1 MIYYSFSTGNF
12 PYRWKTA
19 KVNPLF
25 KKGDVSGPSNYRP
38 NFVVTVLLVSILWKL
53 LNVTFTILCMTFFN
67 WTTWFILDS
76 PVFVQHGNQTALIKQ
91 VDDLILILDNNRVSG
106 VLLVD
111 YCNAFDL
118 VDHNLFWLKLE
129 EEPEP
134 GLDAGLDNFSLSR
147 HFHVLQFPWRMTIK
161 RRVFVA
167 IMNGKAR
174 VRVRLGLGLGL
185 GSGLVVGLGGYELG
199 LESLLLLLFYFCLF
213 VY

>member
-1 MIYYSFSTGNF
+1 MPSIARTINYSFSTANF

-38 NFVVTVLLVSILWKL
+38 NFVVTVLLVSILWRL

-91 VDDLILILDNNRVSG
+91 VDELILILDNNRVSG

-129 EEPEP
+129 EDACIPSQNP
-134 GLDAGLDNFSLSR
+134 SQDSTLDSTIFR
-147 HFHVLQFPWRMTIK
+147 FPAIFTSFKSYDGWPLRGGFLWQSWRE
-161 RRVFVA
+161 R
-167 IMNGKAR
+167 
-174 VRVRLGLGLGL
+174 
-185 GSGLVVGLGGYELG
+185 S
-199 LESLLLLLFYFCLF
+199 S
-213 VY
+213 